1 MEIIKNK
8 EIVQDPWRHV
18 EDDEAVPPAG
28 DVIVSLA
35 RWRAEA
41 DALRSRDARVGVRLQ
56 PADEVRDL
64 EPDLEA
70 LPLVAI
76 SFPKFT
82 DGRGYS
88 QARTLRDQLGYRGE
102 LRAVG
107 HVLRDQLFYMHRC
120 GIDAFELAPGKSL
133 TDALEAFGEFSVTYQ
148 AAADDPRPLFRRR
161 G

>member
-1 MEIIKNK
+1 MEIIKDK
-8 EIVQDPWRHV
+8 EIVQDRWHHV
-18 EDDEAVPPAG
+18 ADDAAVPAAG
-28 DVIVSLA
+28 DVIVSLT
-35 RWRAEA
+35 RWRAEHE
-41 DALRSRDARVGVRLQ
+41 ALRARPGRVGVRLE
-56 PADEVRDL
+56 PADDVQDL
-64 EPDLEA
+64 VPELA
-70 LPLVAI
+70 SLPLVAI

-88 QARTLRDQLGYRGE
+88 QARTLRDQLSYQGE